1 MARPKVADITEKELN
16 KRIDQY
22 FKDVEEGV
30 IHRVGWSHFASYLDL
45 SLEQVKTILNDSGDT
60 YVGHARAIKKAFTKL
75 RGIIET
81 SDAYSGG
88 NSSKGIFLLKQDVD
102 GCAYQDKT
110 DIRGSG
116 EIKVKLEFGGSKNS
130 FD

>member
-1 MARPKVADITEKELN
+1 MARPKIADITEQELN
-16 KRIDQY
+16 DRINQY
-22 FKDVEEGV
+22 FQDVENGT
-30 IHRVGWSHFASYLDL
+30 IKRVGWSHFASYLDL
-45 SLEQVKTILNDSGDT
+45 SLDQIKTILNDTGEA
-60 YVGHARAIKKAFTKL
+60 YINHAKAIKKAFTRL